1 MTDRQKKQPHV
12 IDLFF
17 TLSLFCLFA
26 ASAFIVVL
34 IGSGVYRNTITHMQE
49 NYAVRTTISYV
60 AEKIRQH
67 DATGE
72 TTLIMIDG
80 KTVLM
85 LTDTVGETDYHT
97 YIYDYNGY
105 LCELVV
111 KEGNTF
117 SKEQGEQILE
127 VDSFSLSDEGNGF
140 IRVTASESGSSPS
153 SCLLHLRSTSVSRTE
168 SE

>member
-1 MTDRQKKQPHV
+1 MMNRPDRQSHV

-26 ASAFIVVL
+26 ASAFLVVL
-34 IGSGVYRNTITHMQE
+34 IGSGVYRNTAAHMQE

-67 DATGE
+67 DTAGGTSL
-72 TTLIMIDG
+72 TNIDG
-80 KTVLM
+80 ETVLM
-85 LTDTVGETDYHT
+85 FTDSVEDNSYDT

-105 LCELVV
+105 LCELVIR
-111 KEGNTF
+111 EGSTF
-117 SKEQGEQILE
+117 SKDQGEQILA
-127 VDSFSLSDEGNGF
+127 VDSLSFSDEGNGF
-140 IRVTASESGSSPS
+140 IRVTVSDSGSVPT
-153 SCLLHLRSTSVSRTE
+153 SCLLHLRSDTVSASD